1 MLTHFFYE
9 QNALQVVR
17 KHFPKELAGIPDE
30 RIMLYVKL
38 FDVAFAQMQSPN
50 WSIVAEGLGHVNV
63 RVDESTGAQACTSR
77 GSHILMYARIE
88 HAQGV
93 DPVAIK
99 GDPDARAEVVDLT
112 VDPDSDEEA
121 VAKVEPD
128 TLAREVNLRH
138 ATAQPTGSANTA
150 QKPAEPAPSVEP
162 ASTRARRAPARFTQN
177 IATVISRVDYER
189 VYREFLQDH
198 PEVPWIAPP
207 TQLTVD
213 LRSYLEIPVAQ
224 RNGGFTEL
232 PDSVTTF
239 LKNGRSFSAQKAVLL
254 NSLSKLKPDGLEN
267 RRIMPDGDRLYE
279 ELVKTHSGA
288 QGAHITGKSTKSALM
303 LKYVLAPPA
312 SFCEW
317 FVLNCPGC
325 ALKK

>member
-1 MLTHFFYE
+1 
-9 QNALQVVR
+9 
-17 KHFPKELAGIPDE
+17 
-30 RIMLYVKL
+30 MLYVKL
-38 FDVAFAQMQSPN
+38 FDVAFAQMQSPG
-50 WSIVAEGLGHVNV
+50 WSIVSEGLGHVNV
-63 RVDESTGAQACTSR
+63 RVDDSTGARAFTSY
-77 GSHILMYARIE
+77 GSHILIYARVE

-93 DPVAIK
+93 DPVTIK
-99 GDPDARAEVVDLT
+99 GDPDARADVVDLT
-112 VDPDSDEEA
+112 MDPDSDEETM
-121 VAKVEPD
+121 AKVETD
-128 TLAREVNLRH
+128 TPAREVKLKR
-138 ATAQPTGSANTA
+138 ATVPPTGSA
-150 QKPAEPAPSVEP
+150 KPAEEPAELAPSVESGP
-162 ASTRARRAPARFTQN
+162 TRARRAPARFTQN
-177 IATVISRVDYER
+177 TATVISRVDYER
-189 VYREFLQDH
+189 IYREFLHDH

-207 TQLTVD
+207 TQLTAD

-288 QGAHITGKSTKSALM
+288 QGAHITGKSTKSSLM